1 MQKSVHTK
9 EYRALRL
16 ELRAMREKAGLS
28 QRDLAAKLG
37 VPHSWV
43 AKVEG
48 GERRID
54 VVELGWFAAACGEN
68 AYRILSRI
76 KSGQSAVSSVRHRTV
91 PKGSSDSSSNR
102 KSD

>member
-9 EYRALRL
+9 EYKALRTQ
-16 ELRAMREKAGLS
+16 LRAIREKAGLS

-43 AKVEG
+43 AKVEA

-54 VVELGWFAAACGEN
+54 VIELGWFASACGEDIG
-68 AYRILSRI
+68 RVVSRI
-76 KSGQSAVSSVRHRTV
+76 KRSPKQGVRGT
-91 PKGSSDSSSNR
+91 GAAL
-102 KSD
+102 

>member
-9 EYRALRL
+9 EYKALRA
-16 ELRAMREKAGLS
+16 ELRAIREKAGLS

-43 AKVEG
+43 AKVEA

-54 VVELGWFAAACGEN
+54 VIELDWFAAACGED
-68 AYRILSRI
+68 AARLISRLNTADGKKNPI
-76 KSGQSAVSSVRHRTV
+76 ARGGGGHAR
-91 PKGSSDSSSNR
+91 
-102 KSD
+102 

>member
-9 EYRALRL
+9 EYKALRA
-16 ELRAMREKAGLS
+16 ELRAIREKAGLS

-43 AKVEG
+43 AKVEA

-54 VVELGWFAAACGEN
+54 VVELAWLLKACG
-68 AYRILSRI
+68 ADA
-76 KSGQSAVSSVRHRTV
+76 GAVSGSLVARIAGGGLKKGRT
-91 PKGSSDSSSNR
+91 S
-102 KSD
+102 

>member
-9 EYRALRL
+9 EYKALRA
-16 ELRAMREKAGLS
+16 ELRAMREKAGLT

-43 AKVEG
+43 AKVEA

-54 VVELGWFAAACGEN
+54 VVEFAWIVAACGAAPN
-68 AYRILSRI
+68 LVFAGLFSDHPQ
-76 KSGQSAVSSVRHRTV
+76 KASKHHSGGVRQR
-91 PKGSSDSSSNR
+91 
-102 KSD
+102 

>member
-9 EYRALRL
+9 EYKALRA
-16 ELRAMREKAGLS
+16 ELRAIREKAGLS

-43 AKVEG
+43 AKVEA

-54 VVELGWFAAACGEN
+54 VVELGWFAAACGEDAARLISRLN
-68 AYRILSRI
+68 AADGK
-76 KSGQSAVSSVRHRTV
+76 KSSTARGGGHAR
-91 PKGSSDSSSNR
+91 
-102 KSD
+102 

>member
-9 EYRALRL
+9 EYKALRA
-16 ELRAMREKAGLS
+16 ELRAARERAGLS

-43 AKVEG
+43 AKVEA

-54 VVELGWFAAACGEN
+54 VVELMWVASACGDN
-68 AYRILSRI
+68 ASRI
-76 KSGQSAVSSVRHRTV
+76 VSRINLRQ
-91 PKGSSDSSSNR
+91 K
-102 KSD
+102 

>member
-9 EYRALRL
+9 EYKALRA
-16 ELRAMREKAGLS
+16 ELRAIREKAGLS

-43 AKVEG
+43 AKVEA

-54 VVELGWFAAACGEN
+54 VVELAWVLGACGED
-68 AYRILSRI
+68 AGRVFSRI
-76 KSGQSAVSSVRHRTV
+76 KRGQ
-91 PKGSSDSSSNR
+91 K
-102 KSD
+102 

>member
-9 EYRALRL
+9 EYKALRA
-16 ELRAMREKAGLS
+16 ELRAIREKAGLS

-43 AKVEG
+43 AKVEA

-54 VVELGWFAAACGEN
+54 VVELTWFFNACGED
-68 AYRILSRI
+68 AA
-76 KSGQSAVSSVRHRTV
+76 AVIGDLVKRFGV
-91 PKGSSDSSSNR
+91 GSIPRGRRS
-102 KSD
+102 